1 MVNKYIPTSKQEA
14 LDILSKH
21 DCYIFAGGS
30 DLMVVKK
37 NIAGALPKFDKDILY
52 VSHIEEMKGIYK
64 DEKGLHIKAG
74 TTMDE
79 VENSPLV
86 PSLLRKAISE
96 LASTNIRHF
105 ATLVGN
111 IANASPAGDTI
122 VVDVVLDAII
132 KLESVDGER
141 FVKAEDF
148 VLGVRKIDR
157 KPNELITE
165 IIFPDV
171 DYNGELWFKVG
182 SRKADS
188 ISKVMMAG
196 IYKIGGKTIENFALV
211 FGSVSIKP
219 VRSHELEDKLK
230 GMSLDDIMK
239 NKAHIIEEY
248 SKLIKPIDDQ
258 RSTAEYRLT
267 VAKNMIAKFIDQIV
281 EGGK

>member
-1 MVNKYIPTSKQEA
+1 MVNKYIPTSISEA

-37 NIAGALPKFDKDILY
+37 NVAGALPKFDKDIMY
-52 VSHIEEMKGIYK
+52 VSHIEKMKGIYK

-86 PSLLRKAISE
+86 PTLLRKAVSE

-122 VVDVVLDAII
+122 VVDVVLDAVL
-132 KLESVDGER
+132 KLESVEGVR

-148 VLGVRKIDR
+148 VQGVRRIDR

-165 IIFPDV
+165 VIFPEV
-171 DYNGELWFKVG
+171 DYNGEMWFKVG

-188 ISKVMMAG
+188 ISKVMVAG
-196 IYKIGGKTIENFALV
+196 IYKINGKTLENFALV
-211 FGSVSIKP
+211 YGSVSIKP
-219 VRSHELEDKLK
+219 VRSHELENELK
-230 GMSLDDIMK
+230 GMSLDDIKK
-239 NKAHIIEEY
+239 NKEYIVEEY
-248 SKLIKPIDDQ
+248 AKLIKPIDDQ

-267 VAKNMIAKFIDQIV
+267 VAKNITRKFIEQIV
-281 EGGK
+281 EGGR

>member
-21 DCYIFAGGS
+21 DCYILAGGS

-37 NIAGALPKFDKDILY
+37 NVAGALPKFDKDVLY
-52 VSHIEEMKGIYK
+52 ISHIEELKGIYK

-79 VENSPLV
+79 VEHSPLV

-122 VVDVVLDAII
+122 VVDVVLNAIL
-132 KLESVDGER
+132 KLESADGER

-148 VLGVRKIDR
+148 VQGVRKINR

-165 IIFPDV
+165 IIFPEV

-196 IYKIGGKTIENFALV
+196 IYKISGKTLENFAMV
-211 FGSVSIKP
+211 FGSVAIKP
-219 VRSHELEDKLK
+219 VRSHELENELK
-230 GMSLDDIMK
+230 GMSLDDVKK
-239 NKAHIIEEY
+239 NKNNIIEEY
-248 SKLIKPIDDQ
+248 AKLIKPIDDQ

-267 VAKNMIAKFIDQIV
+267 VAKNMIGKFIDQIV

>member
-74 TTMDE
+74 TTMNE

-132 KLESVDGER
+132 KLESADGER

-157 KPNELITE
+157 KPSELITE
-165 IIFPDV
+165 IIFPEV

-196 IYKIGGKTIENFALV
+196 IYKISGKTLENFALV

-230 GMSLDDIMK
+230 GMSLDDVMK

-248 SKLIKPIDDQ
+248 SKLIKPINDQ

>member
-1 MVNKYIPTSKQEA
+1 MVNKYIPTSISEA

-37 NIAGALPKFDKDILY
+37 NVAGALPKFDKDVMYI
-52 VSHIEEMKGIYK
+52 SHIGEMKGIYK
-64 DEKGLHIKAG
+64 DEKGVHVKAG

-79 VENSPLV
+79 VEYSPLI
-86 PSLLRKAISE
+86 PSLLKKAISE

-122 VVDVVLDAII
+122 VVDVIFDAVL
-132 KLESVDGER
+132 KLESVKGTR

-148 VLGVRKIDR
+148 VQGVRRIDR

-165 IIFPDV
+165 IIFPEG
-171 DYNGELWFKVG
+171 DYNGEMWFKVG

-188 ISKVMMAG
+188 ISKVMVAG
-196 IYKIGGKTIENFALV
+196 IYKISGKTIENFAIV
-211 FGSVSIKP
+211 YGSVSIKP
-219 VRSHELEDKLK
+219 VRSHELEKEIK
-230 GMSLDDIMK
+230 GMSIDELK
-239 NKAHIIEEY
+239 SNKERIVEEY
-248 SKLIKPIDDQ
+248 AKLIKPIDDQ

-267 VAKNMIAKFIDQIV
+267 VAKNITRKFIDQIV

>member
-21 DCYIFAGGS
+21 DCSILAGGS

-37 NIAGALPKFDKDILY
+37 NIAGFLPKFDKDVLY
-52 VSHIEEMKGIYK
+52 ISHIEELKGIYK
-64 DEKGLHIKAG
+64 DEKGVHIKSG

-86 PSLLRKAISE
+86 PNILRKAVSE
-96 LASTNIRHF
+96 VASVNIRHF

-122 VVDVVLDAII
+122 VVDVLLDAVL
-132 KLESVDGER
+132 KLESVDGVR

-148 VLGVRKIDR
+148 VQGVRKIDR

-165 IIFPDV
+165 IIFPEL
-171 DYNGELWFKVG
+171 DYSGEMWFKVG

-188 ISKVMMAG
+188 ISKVMVAG
-196 IYKIGGKTIENFALV
+196 IYKITGNSLENFALV

-219 VRSHELEDKLK
+219 VRSHELENELK
-230 GMSLDDIMK
+230 GMSLFDIAK
-239 NKAHIIEEY
+239 NKERIVEEY
-248 SKLIKPIDDQ
+248 AKLIKPIDDQ

-267 VAKNMIAKFIDQIV
+267 VAKNITRKFIEQIV

>member
-21 DCYIFAGGS
+21 DCYILAGGS

-37 NIAGALPKFDKDILY
+37 NVAGALPKFDKDVLY
-52 VSHIEEMKGIYK
+52 VSHIEELKGIYK
-64 DEKGLHIKAG
+64 DEEGLHIKAG

-79 VENSPLV
+79 VEHSPLV

-122 VVDVVLDAII
+122 VVDVVLDAIL
-132 KLESVDGER
+132 KLESVNGER

-148 VLGVRKIDR
+148 VQGVRKIDR

-165 IIFPDV
+165 IIFPEV

-196 IYKIGGKTIENFALV
+196 IYKISGKTLENFAMV
-211 FGSVSIKP
+211 FGSVAIKP
-219 VRSHELEDKLK
+219 VRSHELENELK
-230 GMSLDDIMK
+230 GMFLDDVKK
-239 NKAHIIEEY
+239 NKNNIIEEY
-248 SKLIKPIDDQ
+248 AKLIKPIDDQ

-267 VAKNMIAKFIDQIV
+267 VAKNMIGKFIDQIV

>member
-1 MVNKYIPTSKQEA
+1 MVNKYIPTSIAKA

-37 NIAGALPKFDKDILY
+37 NVAGALPKFDKDVLY

-64 DEKGLHIKAG
+64 DGKGVHIKAG

-79 VENSPLV
+79 VENSSLV
-86 PSLLRKAISE
+86 PGLLRKAISE
-96 LASTNIRHF
+96 LASANIRHF
-105 ATLVGN
+105 ATLIGN

-122 VVDVVLDAII
+122 VVDVILDAVL
-132 KLESVDGER
+132 KLESVDGVR

-148 VLGVRKIDR
+148 VQGVRRIDR

-165 IIFPDV
+165 IIFPEL
-171 DYNGELWFKVG
+171 DYNGEMWFKVG

-188 ISKVMMAG
+188 ISKVMVAG
-196 IYKIGGKTIENFALV
+196 IYKISGKTLENFAIV
-211 FGSVSIKP
+211 YGSVSIKP
-219 VRSHELEDKLK
+219 VRSHELENELK
-230 GMSLDDIMK
+230 GMSLDDVRK
-239 NKAHIIEEY
+239 NKERIVEEY
-248 SKLIKPIDDQ
+248 AKLIKPIDDQ

-267 VAKNMIAKFIDQIV
+267 VAKNITRKFIDQIV

>member
-1 MVNKYIPTSKQEA
+1 MVNKYIPTSIAEA
-14 LDILSKH
+14 LDILSNH
-21 DCYIFAGGS
+21 DCYILAGGS

-37 NIAGALPKFDKDILY
+37 NIAGSLPTFDKDVMF

-64 DEKGLHIKAG
+64 DGKGVHIKAG
-74 TTMDE
+74 TTLDE
-79 VENSPLV
+79 VEHSELV

-96 LASTNIRHF
+96 VASTNIRHF

-122 VVDVVLDAII
+122 VVDVVLDAVL
-132 KLESVDGER
+132 KLESVDGAR

-165 IIFPDV
+165 IIFPEI

-196 IYKIGGKTIENFALV
+196 IYKIHGKTLENFALV
-211 FGSVSIKP
+211 FGSVAIKP
-219 VRSHELEDKLK
+219 VRSHELEEELK
-230 GMSLDDIMK
+230 GMSLDDVLN
-239 NKAHIIEEY
+239 NKKHIIEEY
-248 SKLIKPIDDQ
+248 AKLIKPIDDQ

-267 VAKNMIAKFIDQIV
+267 VAKNMIGKFIDQIV

>member
-1 MVNKYIPTSKQEA
+1 MVNKYIPTSIAEA

-37 NIAGALPKFDKDILY
+37 NVAGSLPKFDKDVMYI
-52 VSHIEEMKGIYK
+52 SHIDEMKGIYK
-64 DEKGLHIKAG
+64 DEKGVHIKAG

-86 PSLLRKAISE
+86 PSLLRKAVSE
-96 LASTNIRHF
+96 LASVNVRHF

-122 VVDVVLDAII
+122 VVDVLLDAVL
-132 KLESVDGER
+132 KLESVDGVR
-141 FVKAEDF
+141 FIKAEDF
-148 VLGVRKIDR
+148 VQGVRRIDR

-165 IIFPDV
+165 IIFPEL
-171 DYNGELWFKVG
+171 DYNGEMWFKVG

-188 ISKVMMAG
+188 ISKVMVAG
-196 IYKIGGKTIENFALV
+196 IYKISENSLQNFALV
-211 FGSVSIKP
+211 FGSVAIKP
-219 VRSHELEDKLK
+219 VRSHELENELV
-230 GMSLDDIMK
+230 GMSLKDIEK
-239 NKAHIIEEY
+239 NKDRIIEEY
-248 SKLIKPIDDQ
+248 AKLIKPIDDQ

-267 VAKNMIAKFIDQIV
+267 VAKNITRMFIERIV
-281 EGGK
+281 QGGK

>member
-1 MVNKYIPTSKQEA
+1 MVNKFIPKTKAEA
-14 LDILSKH
+14 LDIISKH

-37 NIAGALPKFDKDILY
+37 NVAGALPKFDKDVLY
-52 VSHIEEMKGIYK
+52 IAHIDELKGVYK
-64 DEKGLHIKAG
+64 DEKGVHVKAG

-79 VENSPLV
+79 VEHYSLA

-96 LASTNIRHF
+96 LASTNVRHF

-122 VVDVVLDAII
+122 VADVCLDATI

-148 VLGVRKIDR
+148 VQGVRKIDR

-165 IIFPDV
+165 IIFPEL
-171 DYNGELWFKVG
+171 DYNGEMWFKVG

-188 ISKVMMAG
+188 ISKVMAAG
-196 IYKIGGKTIENFALV
+196 IYKISGKSLEKCVLV
-211 FGSVSIKP
+211 FGSVSIKT
-219 VRSHELEDKLK
+219 VRSHELESELA
-230 GMSLDDIMK
+230 GMSLEDVKK
-239 NKAHIIEEY
+239 NKEHIVEEY
-248 SKLIKPIDDQ
+248 AKLIKPIDDQ

-267 VAKNMIAKFIDQIV
+267 VARNIVSKFIDQIV
-281 EGGK
+281 EGK

>member
-21 DCYIFAGGS
+21 DCYILAGGS

-37 NIAGALPKFDKDILY
+37 NVAGALPKFDKDVLY
-52 VSHIEEMKGIYK
+52 VSHVEELKGIYK

-79 VENSPLV
+79 VEYSPLV

-122 VVDVVLDAII
+122 VVDVVLDAIL

-148 VLGVRKIDR
+148 VQGVRKIDR

-165 IIFPDV
+165 IIFPEV

-196 IYKIGGKTIENFALV
+196 IYKINGKTLENFAMV
-211 FGSVSIKP
+211 FGSVAIKP
-219 VRSHELEDKLK
+219 VRSHELENELK
-230 GMSLDDIMK
+230 GMTLDDVKK
-239 NKAHIIEEY
+239 NKNNIIEEY
-248 SKLIKPIDDQ
+248 AKLIKPIDDQ

-267 VAKNMIAKFIDQIV
+267 VAKNMIGKFIDQIV

>member
-1 MVNKYIPTSKQEA
+1 MVEKFIPKTKAEA
-14 LDILSKH
+14 LEILSKH
-21 DCYIFAGGS
+21 DCYILAGGS

-37 NIAGALPKFDKDILY
+37 NVAGSLPKFDKDVCY
-52 VSHIEEMKGIYK
+52 VSHIDELKGIYK
-64 DEKGLHIKAG
+64 DEKGVHIKAG
-74 TTMDE
+74 TTLDE
-79 VENSPLV
+79 VEHSELV

-96 LASTNIRHF
+96 VASTNIRHF

-122 VVDVVLDAII
+122 VVDVVLDAVL
-132 KLESVDGER
+132 KLESVDGTR

-165 IIFPDV
+165 IIFPEV

-196 IYKIGGKTIENFALV
+196 IYKIHGKTLENFALV
-211 FGSVSIKP
+211 FGSVAIKP
-219 VRSHELEDKLK
+219 VRSHELEEELK
-230 GMSLDDIMK
+230 GMSLDDVLK
-239 NKAHIIEEY
+239 NKKYIIEEY
-248 SKLIKPIDDQ
+248 AKLIKPIDDQ

-267 VAKNMIAKFIDQIV
+267 VAKNMIGKFIDQIV

>member
-1 MVNKYIPTSKQEA
+1 MVNKYIPTSIAEA

-37 NIAGALPKFDKDILY
+37 NVAGALPKFDKDVMYI
-52 VSHIEEMKGIYK
+52 SHIEEMKGIYK
-64 DEKGLHIKAG
+64 DEKGVHIKAG

-86 PSLLRKAISE
+86 PSLLRKAVSE
-96 LASTNIRHF
+96 LASVNVRHF

-122 VVDVVLDAII
+122 VVDVILDAAL
-132 KLESVDGER
+132 KLESVDGVR
-141 FVKAEDF
+141 FIKAEDF
-148 VLGVRKIDR
+148 VQGVRRIDR

-165 IIFPDV
+165 IIFPEL
-171 DYNGELWFKVG
+171 DYDEEMWFKVG

-188 ISKVMMAG
+188 ISKVMVAG
-196 IYKIGGKTIENFALV
+196 IYKIFRNSLQNFALV

-219 VRSHELEDKLK
+219 VRSHELENELK
-230 GMSLDDIMK
+230 GMSLKEIEK
-239 NKAHIIEEY
+239 NKDRIVEEY
-248 SKLIKPIDDQ
+248 AKLIKPIDDQ

-267 VAKNMIAKFIDQIV
+267 VAKNSTRKFIEYIV
-281 EGGK
+281 QGGK

>member
-1 MVNKYIPTSKQEA
+1 MVNKYIPTSIAEA

-21 DCYIFAGGS
+21 ECYILAGGS

-37 NIAGALPKFDKDILY
+37 NVAGALPKFDKDVMY

-64 DEKGLHIKAG
+64 DEQGLHIKAG

-79 VENSPLV
+79 VENSPLA
-86 PSLLRKAISE
+86 PTLLKKAISE

-111 IANASPAGDTI
+111 IANASPSGDTI
-122 VVDVVLDAII
+122 VVDVILEAIL
-132 KLESVDGER
+132 KLESINGVR

-148 VLGVRKIDR
+148 VQGVRKIDR
-157 KPNELITE
+157 RPNELITE
-165 IIFPDV
+165 IIFPEV
-171 DYNGELWFKVG
+171 KYNGEMWFKVG

-188 ISKVMMAG
+188 ISKVMVAG
-196 IYKIGGKTIENFALV
+196 IYKISGKSLKNFALV
-211 FGSVSIKP
+211 YGSVSIKP
-219 VRSHELEDKLK
+219 VRSHELEKEIK
-230 GMSLDDIMK
+230 GMSIDQLK
-239 NKAHIIEEY
+239 ANKERIVEEY
-248 SKLIKPIDDQ
+248 AKLIKPIDDQ

-267 VAKNMIAKFIDQIV
+267 VAKNITRKFIDQIV

>member
-1 MVNKYIPTSKQEA
+1 MVNKYIPTSTHEA
-14 LDILSKH
+14 LDVLSKH
-21 DCYIFAGGS
+21 DCYILAGGS

-37 NIAGALPKFDKDILY
+37 NVAGALPKFDKDVLY

-79 VENSPLV
+79 VEHSELV
-86 PSLLRKAISE
+86 PTLLRKTVSE

-122 VVDVVLDAII
+122 VVDVVLDAVL
-132 KLESVDGER
+132 KLESVEGER

-165 IIFPDV
+165 IIFPEV

-196 IYKIGGKTIENFALV
+196 IYKICGKTLENFALV

-219 VRSHELEDKLK
+219 VRSHELENELK
-230 GMSLDDIMK
+230 GMSLDDVLK
-239 NKAHIIEEY
+239 NKKYIVEEY
-248 SKLIKPIDDQ
+248 AKLIKPIDDQ

-267 VAKNMIAKFIDQIV
+267 VAKNMIGKFIDQIV
-281 EGGK
+281 EGDK

>member
-21 DCYIFAGGS
+21 ECYIFAGGS

-37 NIAGALPKFDKDILY
+37 NIAGYLPKFDKDVLY
-52 VSHIEEMKGIYK
+52 ISHIGELKGIYK
-64 DEKGLHIKAG
+64 DEKGVHIKSG

-86 PSLLRKAISE
+86 PTILKKAVSE
-96 LASTNIRHF
+96 VASVNIRHF

-122 VVDVVLDAII
+122 VVDVLLDAVL
-132 KLESVDGER
+132 KLESVSGER

-148 VLGVRKIDR
+148 VQGVRRIDR

-165 IIFPDV
+165 IIFPEL
-171 DYNGELWFKVG
+171 DYNGEMWFKVG

-188 ISKVMMAG
+188 ISKVMVGG
-196 IYKIGGKTIENFALV
+196 IYKISGKSLENFALV

-219 VRSHELEDKLK
+219 VRSHELENELK
-230 GMSLDDIMK
+230 GMSLDDVKK
-239 NKAHIIEEY
+239 NKECIVDEY
-248 SKLIKPIDDQ
+248 ARLIKPIDDQ

-267 VAKNMIAKFIDQIV
+267 VAKNITRKFIEQIV
-281 EGGK
+281 GGDK

>member
-1 MVNKYIPTSKQEA
+1 MVNKYIPTSIAEA
-14 LDILSKH
+14 LDNLSKH

-37 NIAGALPKFDKDILY
+37 NVAGALPKFDKDVLY
-52 VSHIEEMKGIYK
+52 ISHIEEMKGIYK
-64 DEKGLHIKAG
+64 DEKGVHIKAG

-86 PSLLRKAISE
+86 PTLLRKAISE

-105 ATLVGN
+105 ATLIGN

-122 VVDVVLDAII
+122 VVDVILDAVL
-132 KLESVDGER
+132 KLESVDGVR

-148 VLGVRKIDR
+148 VQGVRRIDR

-165 IIFPDV
+165 IIFPEV
-171 DYNGELWFKVG
+171 DYNGEMWFKVG

-188 ISKVMMAG
+188 ISKVMVAG
-196 IYKIGGKTIENFALV
+196 IYKISGKTLEKFAIV
-211 FGSVSIKP
+211 YGSVSIKP
-219 VRSHELEDKLK
+219 VRSHELEDELK
-230 GMSLDDIMK
+230 GMSLDDVRK
-239 NKAHIIEEY
+239 NKERIVEEY
-248 SKLIKPIDDQ
+248 AKLIKPIDDQ

-267 VAKNMIAKFIDQIV
+267 VAKNITRKFIDQIV

>member
-1 MVNKYIPTSKQEA
+1 MVNKYIPTSIAEA

-21 DCYIFAGGS
+21 DCYILAGGS

-37 NIAGALPKFDKDILY
+37 NIAGALPTFDKDVMF
-52 VSHIEEMKGIYK
+52 VSHIKEMKGIYK
-64 DEKGLHIKAG
+64 DEKGVHIKAG
-74 TTMDE
+74 TTLDE
-79 VENSPLV
+79 VEHSELV

-96 LASTNIRHF
+96 VASTNIRHF
-105 ATLVGN
+105 ATLIGN

-122 VVDVVLDAII
+122 VVDVVLDAVL
-132 KLESVDGER
+132 KLESVDGTR

-165 IIFPDV
+165 IIFPEV

-196 IYKIGGKTIENFALV
+196 IYKIHGKTLENFALV
-211 FGSVSIKP
+211 FGSVAIKP
-219 VRSHELEDKLK
+219 VRSHELEEELK
-230 GMSLDDIMK
+230 GMFLEDVLK
-239 NKAHIIEEY
+239 NKKYIVEEY
-248 SKLIKPIDDQ
+248 AKLIKPIDDQ

-267 VAKNMIAKFIDQIV
+267 VAKNMIGKFIDQIV